1 MALTNQFEL
10 NTYAWEDD
18 VDDLPITYTFAY
30 VSGSA
35 NESDTSGEVVL
46 QAASESSGASGV
58 YLPQVGGPG
67 AGASFFL
74 FGGSREVFVF
84 AVMVA
89 VRLVLRSVL
98 YSTYLS
104 FYKPQ
109 ATQGPSRVTYICRT
123 FFSIRSIRSSI

>member
-1 MALTNQFEL
+1 MKTRPLPGTALTNQFEL

-35 NESDTSGEVVL
+35 NESDTSREVVL

-67 AGASFFL
+67 RGAHFFNL
-74 FGGSREVFVF
+74 VTRVGIVF
-84 AVMVA
+84 
-89 VRLVLRSVL
+89 R
-98 YSTYLS
+98 
-104 FYKPQ
+104 
-109 ATQGPSRVTYICRT
+109 G
-123 FFSIRSIRSSI
+123 